1 MSKFKIVNRIID
13 GKNVEVEI
21 GHNTLQYVL
30 INRLTG
36 MRFFGTKKH
45 KLKIKNS
52 IKKARIKNLKDKGEY
67 IA

>member
-21 GHNTLQYVL
+21 GNNTLQYVL
-30 INRLTG
+30 TNRLTG

-52 IKKARIKNLKDKGEY
+52 IRRACLLYTSD
-67 IA
+67 AADD

>member
-21 GHNTLQYVL
+21 GNNTLQYVL
-30 INRLTG
+30 TIRLTG

-45 KLKIKNS
+45 KLKIK
-52 IKKARIKNLKDKGEY
+52 K
-67 IA
+67 